1 MPILPLNHPEPFSA
15 TLGVMLYP
23 DEADALKARAFAAQ
37 YLAEPMRRLYKAGG
51 TLSHDIVCTENLNP
65 DVVVM
70 KPAKDR
76 V

>member
-1 MPILPLNHPEPFSA
+1 VTCALRVLSLGGSSLFRMMP
-15 TLGVMLYP
+15 
-23 DEADALKARAFAAQ
+23 
-37 YLAEPMRRLYKAGG
+37 
-51 TLSHDIVCTENLNP
+51 VCTENLDP

>member
-1 MPILPLNHPEPFSA
+1 MSANDPKRTLSGPLTSLDQIDTMPCPEPR
-15 TLGVMLYP
+15 G
-23 DEADALKARAFAAQ
+23 EA
-37 YLAEPMRRLYKAGG
+37 MRRRDFITLIGG
-51 TLSHDIVCTENLNP
+51 GAVVCTENLNP